1 MGNIKPPLTRKFLLC
16 SEEKHLQKCALLYI
30 FILLHTIFA
39 HSAMMATMTY
49 RKKSR
54 SQRSI
59 IVDQQ
64 KKWAEIQSE
73 EQNIRNKEKVEKKG

>member
-1 MGNIKPPLTRKFLLC
+1 MYTIYFL
-16 SEEKHLQKCALLYI
+16 H
-30 FILLHTIFA
+30 ILE

-49 RKKSR
+49 RKKKSPS

-73 EQNIRNKEKVEKKG
+73 EQNIRNKEKVERKG

>member
-1 MGNIKPPLTRKFLLC
+1 
-16 SEEKHLQKCALLYI
+16 
-30 FILLHTIFA
+30 
-39 HSAMMATMTY
+39 MATMTY
-49 RKKSR
+49 RKKKSPS

>member
-1 MGNIKPPLTRKFLLC
+1 MYTIYFL
-16 SEEKHLQKCALLYI
+16 H
-30 FILLHTIFA
+30 ILE

-49 RKKSR
+49 RKKKSHS